1 MPVSNRLRAAA
12 ELEIR
17 RRQREALQAV
27 VDAPLIP
34 ADMPFR
40 AWCEEMGRA
49 GLMIDG
55 HPFRLDNRRALWEI
69 YDQIPTNAAEAFGR
83 TVILQ
88 KSAQMGATVLA
99 MLANLYLAIKF
110 APCKTLYY
118 LPDRGMAGDL
128 STTRFMPV
136 VRSIPAVHQLITG
149 GGKDEG
155 NTLTRLM
162 PGIGTVFRFLW
173 TSAQPGGVTESFPGD
188 CLFLDEVQGMTLE
201 QIDRVHERLSASA
214 IRWRFLLSTPLFPDL
229 DVNAWYLRGDQRK
242 YHSDCA
248 CPDGVV
254 LTDLFFDA
262 FLNNRPDDY
271 PVRFD
276 EVAGD
281 YRYFCPRCSSWV
293 DDPQVGRWV
302 PHNPGAAFRSY
313 HISQIL
319 SPTITARELLEA
331 ARAVDTA
338 DRRQNFACRKLGQ
351 PFADASQLL
360 ATMEILQRC
369 AEAGQRLGVRW
380 KTSGAGCF
388 MGCDQMGGFIV
399 ATVAERLPDG
409 RLAVVHVECIYA
421 LDPWAR
427 LDELMAAYGV
437 VVCVLEQLPN
447 IDSARGFAH
456 RHEGAVW
463 LITSYGDM
471 EEFCQWGDVTVTKS
485 DRKTASEYRDRW
497 TLRADRYRVLDWAAA
512 RFRDGFIVFPDPLA
526 LQADYK
532 DDRGQAKRG
541 PVLKDVFWH
550 HYTKTGLVLKSDET
564 VAEVKTAKREIIKL
578 GIDPHASFS
587 LLCLCVAWFR
597 AFGTASFILPGVT
610 VASKT
615 EAVRKAVEERMPGLP
630 PAVVEMFNAPEGACG
645 SCSAFDAGLCQ
656 ERGCHVGPSDPGC
669 ELYVGR

>member
-1 MPVSNRLRAAA
+1 VTIPQAIDRALRVAVAPVAS
-12 ELEIR
+12 
-17 RRQREALQAV
+17 V
-27 VDAPLIP
+27 PAPVIP
-34 ADMPFR
+34 ADRPFR
-40 AWCEEMGRA
+40 AWCEDMGRA

-55 HPFRLDNRRALWEI
+55 HPFRLDDRRALWEL
-69 YDQIPTNAAEAFGR
+69 YDQVPTTAAEAFGR
-83 TVILQ
+83 TVVLQ
-88 KSAQMGATVLA
+88 KSSQMGATVLA
-99 MLANLYLAIKF
+99 MLANLYLAVKF

-136 VRSIPAVHQLITG
+136 ARSIPAVHQLITG

-214 IRWRFLLSTPLFPDL
+214 IRWRLLLSTPLFPDL
-229 DVNAWYLRGDQRK
+229 DINAWYLRGDQRK
-242 YHSDCA
+242 YHSGCA
-248 CPDGVV
+248 CADGVV
-254 LTDLFFDA
+254 LTDVFFDA

-276 EVAGD
+276 GAAGD

-293 DDPQVGRWV
+293 DDPQEGRWV

-313 HISQIL
+313 HLSQIL

-338 DRRQNFACRKLGQ
+338 DRRQNFACRKLGT

-360 ATMEILQRC
+360 ATAEILQRC
-369 AEAGQRLGVRW
+369 ADAGQRLGVRW
-380 KTSGAGCF
+380 KASGSGCF

-409 RLAVVHVECIYA
+409 RMAVVHVECIYA

-427 LDELMAAYGV
+427 LDGLMAAYGV

-456 RHEGAVW
+456 RHEGAAW
-463 LITSYGDM
+463 LITSYGDL
-471 EEFCQWGDVTVTKS
+471 EEFCRWGDVTVTKS
-485 DRKTASEYRDRW
+485 DRKTAGEYRDRW

-512 RFRDGFIVFPDPLA
+512 RFREGFIVFPDPLA
-526 LQADYK
+526 LQADYR

-550 HYTKTGLVLKSDET
+550 HYIKTGLVLKSDET
-564 VAEVKTAKREIIKL
+564 VAEVKSAKREIIKL

-615 EAVRKAVEERMPGLP
+615 EAVREAVEGRMPGLP
-630 PAVVEMFNAPEGACG
+630 PAVVEMFVAPEGACG
-645 SCSAFDAGLCQ
+645 ACSAFAAGLCR
-656 ERGCHVGPSDPGC
+656 ERGVLVGPADPGC
-669 ELYVGR
+669 DLYVPAGR

>member
-1 MPVSNRLRAAA
+1 MTVT
-12 ELEIR
+12 
-17 RRQREALQAV
+17 RETLKRIESIGLQLAQLS
-27 VDAPLIP
+27 DSGGGDELIP
-34 ADMPFR
+34 KNMKFR
-40 AWCEEMGRA
+40 DWCDWVGSR

-55 HPFRLDNRRALWEI
+55 HRFTLSNRRALWEI
-69 YDQIPTNAAEAFGR
+69 YDQIPSSPEDAYKKTLVF
-83 TVILQ
+83 Q
-88 KSAQMGATVLA
+88 KSSQMGATVMALLA
-99 MLANLYLAIKF
+99 IIYLGIKF

-136 VRSIPAVHQLITG
+136 VRSIPSVHQLITG

-162 PGIGTVFRFLW
+162 PSLGTVFRFLW

-188 CLFLDEVQGMTLE
+188 CLIIDEVQGSTLE
-201 QIDRVHERLSASA
+201 QIDRVYERLSASSV
-214 IRWRFLLSTPLFPDL
+214 RWRFLLSTPLFPDL
-229 DVNAWYLRGDQRK
+229 DINAFYLLGDQRK
-242 YHSDCA
+242 YHSDCGCA
-248 CPDGVV
+248 DGVV
-254 LTDLFFDA
+254 LTDVFFDA

-271 PVRFD
+271 PVRF
-276 EVAGD
+276 ERGE
-281 YRYFCPRCSSWV
+281 YRYFCPKCGRAV
-293 DDPQVGRWV
+293 DDPQDGRWV
-302 PHNPGAAFRSY
+302 PHNPGAPFRSY
-313 HISQIL
+313 HISQVL
-319 SPTITARELLEA
+319 SPTIAPGELLAA
-331 ARAVDTA
+331 ARSVDTA
-338 DRRQNFACRKLGQ
+338 DRRQNFSCRKLGQ

-360 ATMEILQRC
+360 ATLEILHRC
-369 AEAGQRLGVRW
+369 AEAGMRAGVEW
-380 KTSGAGCF
+380 KSSGKGCF

-399 ATVAERLPDG
+399 ATIAERLADG
-409 RLAVVHVECIYA
+409 RMAVVHVECVYA

-427 LDELMAAYGV
+427 LDALMADYGV

-456 RHEGAVW
+456 RHEGAAW
-463 LITSYGDM
+463 LITSYGDL

-512 RFRDGFIVFPDPLA
+512 RFREGFIVFPDPLA

-532 DDRGQAKRG
+532 DDRGIQKRG
-541 PVLKDVFWH
+541 PVLKDVYWH
-550 HYTKTGLVLKSDET
+550 HYTKTGLVLKTDEAA
-564 VAEVKTAKREIIKL
+564 AEVKTAKREIIKL

-597 AFGTASFILPGVT
+597 AFGTSSFILPGVT

-645 SCSAFDAGLCQ
+645 ACSAFKDGLCQ
-656 ERGCHVGPSDPGC
+656 ERGCYVGPSDPGC
-669 ELYVGR
+669 DLYVGR

>member
-12 ELEIR
+12 ELELR
-17 RRQREALQAV
+17 RRKNEALQAAA
-27 VDAPLIP
+27 DAPPIP
-34 ADMPFR
+34 VDMPFR
-40 AWCEEMGRA
+40 AWCEAMGKA
-49 GLMIDG
+49 GLMVDG
-55 HPFRLDNRRALWEI
+55 HPFDLSNRRALWEI
-69 YDQIPTNAAEAFGR
+69 YDQIPSSPAEAFGR
-83 TVILQ
+83 TLILQ

-99 MLANLYLAIKF
+99 MLANLYLAVKF
-110 APCKTLYY
+110 SPCKTLYY

-136 VRSIPAVHQLITG
+136 VRSIPSVHRLITG

-162 PGIGTVFRFLW
+162 PSLGTVFRFLW

-188 CLFLDEVQGMTLE
+188 CLVIDEVQGSTLE
-201 QIDRVHERLSASA
+201 QIDRVYERLSASA
-214 IRWRFLLSTPLFPDL
+214 VRWRFLLSTPLFPDL
-229 DVNAWYLRGDQRK
+229 DINAFYLLGDQRK
-242 YHSDCA
+242 YHSDCGCA
-248 CPDGVV
+248 DGVV
-254 LTDLFFDA
+254 LTDVFFDA

-271 PVRFD
+271 PVRF
-276 EVAGD
+276 ERGE
-281 YRYFCPRCSSWV
+281 YRYFCPKCGTTV

-313 HISQIL
+313 HISQVL
-319 SPTITARELLEA
+319 SPTIAPGELLAA

-338 DRRQNFACRKLGQ
+338 DRRQNFSCRKLGQ

-360 ATMEILQRC
+360 ATLEILQRC
-369 AEAGQRLGVRW
+369 AEAGMRAGVTW
-380 KTSGAGCF
+380 KASGKGCF

-399 ATVAERLPDG
+399 ATVAERLADG
-409 RLAVVHVECIYA
+409 RMAVVHVECVYA

-427 LDELMAAYGV
+427 LDALMADYGV

-512 RFRDGFIVFPDPLA
+512 RFREGFIVFPDPLA

-532 DDRGQAKRG
+532 DDRGVQKRG

-550 HYTKTGLVLKSDET
+550 HYTKTGLVLKNDEAA
-564 VAEVKTAKREIIKL
+564 AEVKTAKREIIKL

-597 AFGTASFILPGVT
+597 AFGTSSFILPGVT

-615 EAVRKAVEERMPGLP
+615 EAVRKAVEDRMPGLP
-630 PAVVEMFNAPEGACG
+630 PAVVELFNAPEGACG
-645 SCSAFDAGLCQ
+645 ACSAFDVGYCK
-656 ERGCHVGPSDPGC
+656 ERFCNVGANDPGC
-669 ELYVGR
+669 EMYVRR